1 MSTMTPSIEQ
11 LLDTILALP
20 ASERAVIADAV
31 MNSLEP
37 PDPEIE
43 RAWAEEA
50 QSRFEAY
57 KAGKLESI
65 SLEDVFN
72 SREKS

>member
-1 MSTMTPSIEQ
+1 MISVEDVLKEFDGMLKEVESRRHAAE
-11 LLDTILALP
+11 
-20 ASERAVIADAV
+20 AV
-31 MNSLEP
+31 MCGLEP

-50 QSRFEAY
+50 QSRFEAS

-72 SREKS
+72 SREKP